1 MLDGLYVHVSHE
13 RCRKTDAFGM
23 VMCFELFD
31 DMGEGV
37 EVMGGE
43 GVLAG
48 ENALHFVEV
57 FVVFELAAAVHIK
70 GL

>member
-1 MLDGLYVHVSHE
+1 
-13 RCRKTDAFGM
+13 
-23 VMCFELFD
+23 MCFELFD